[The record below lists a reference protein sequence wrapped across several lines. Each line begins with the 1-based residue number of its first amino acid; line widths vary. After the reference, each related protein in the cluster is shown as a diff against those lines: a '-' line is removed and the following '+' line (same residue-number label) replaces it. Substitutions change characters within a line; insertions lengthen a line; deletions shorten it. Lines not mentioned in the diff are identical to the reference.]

1 MREEI
6 SESGMDTL
14 RELINIGIGRAAG
27 TLNELTRARVI
38 LEVPVVELI
47 RLGELSA
54 HAASLNG
61 STSSAVQINFDGYI
75 SGSTALVFNTAG
87 AAALVYAITGEEF
100 ETTEM
105 NGMMAETLK
114 EVGNICINGI
124 MGSIGNILHER
135 ITYTPPRY
143 AEGTVN
149 SLFRKNAI
157 DEQVLVI
164 IVNTRFLVSEIDVDG
179 YIMMLLE
186 FSSLEKILTK
196 IAESQEGEE

>member
-1 MREEI
+1 MTEEI
-6 SESGMDTL
+6 PESGMDTL

-27 TLNELTRARVI
+27 TLNELTHARVI

-47 RLGELSA
+47 RMGELQC
-54 HAASLNG
+54 HAASFDG
-61 STSSAVQINFDGYI
+61 APSSAVRINFNGFI

-100 ETTEM
+100 EKTEM
-105 NGMMAETLK
+105 DVMMAETLK

-143 AEGTVN
+143 DEGTIP
-149 SLFRKNAI
+149 SLFRKSIEHDQMLA
-157 DEQVLVI
+157 I

-186 FSSLEKILTK
+186 FSSLEKILSK
-196 IAESQEGEE
+196 IAESEGGGI

>member
-1 MREEI
+1 
-6 SESGMDTL
+6 MDTL

-27 TLNELTRARVI
+27 ILNELAQSRVI

-47 RLGELSA
+47 RMEELSS

-61 STSSAVQINFDGYI
+61 SVTSAVRITFNGYI
-75 SGSTALVFNTAG
+75 TGSTALVFNTEG

-100 ETTEM
+100 EKPELDV
-105 NGMMAETLK
+105 MMEETLK
-114 EVGNICINGI
+114 EVGNICINGV

-143 AEGTVN
+143 EKGTVQ
-149 SLFRKNAI
+149 SLFKNIAI
-157 DEQVLVI
+157 DGQMLVI
-164 IVNTRFLVSEIDVDG
+164 IVNTRFRVSQIDVDG

-196 IAESQEGEE
+196 IGQSEGVAS

>member
-1 MREEI
+1 MDDNP
-6 SESGMDTL
+6 ESGMDTL

-27 TLNELTRARVI
+27 ILNELAQSRVI

-47 RLGELSA
+47 RMEELSS

-61 STSSAVQINFDGYI
+61 SVTSAVRITFNGYI
-75 SGSTALVFNTAG
+75 TGSTALVFNTEG

-100 ETTEM
+100 EKPELDV
-105 NGMMAETLK
+105 MMEETLK
-114 EVGNICINGI
+114 EVGNICINGV

-143 AEGTVN
+143 EKGTVQ
-149 SLFRKNAI
+149 SLFKNIAI
-157 DEQVLVI
+157 DGQMLVI
-164 IVNTRFLVSEIDVDG
+164 IVNTRFRVSQIDVDG

-196 IAESQEGEE
+196 IGQSEGVAS